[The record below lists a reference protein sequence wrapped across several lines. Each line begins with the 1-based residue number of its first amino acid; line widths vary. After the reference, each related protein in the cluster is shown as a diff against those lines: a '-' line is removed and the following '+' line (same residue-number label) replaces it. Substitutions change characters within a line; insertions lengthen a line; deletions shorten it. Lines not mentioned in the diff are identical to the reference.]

1 MTPAAE
7 KWLGTTSKFPSSRTA
22 KLVLLVVIVALVA
35 LDTTGGDFDLTR
47 AKDWF
52 FLILPWTPLIAI
64 LIGPRIAV
72 ITWFAMFTVILALGA
87 VPVQVSGT
95 VLPTLL
101 LLALCAFVFVWRAAL
116 VFTLGVL
123 VMLTLAMVL
132 NPAGLGVA
140 GVITVATF
148 MVLAAA
154 AGFGLSLL
162 TARLERSAKRVAELR
177 AQQERVRAEE
187 RTRLAYELHDIVAN
201 QVTLIAMQA
210 RRAEFADAD
219 KTGQILEHIG
229 DAASQTLQDLRSL
242 VLLLKSEDDDT
253 HEDRESSAPRE
264 ALAPSGSLVQDLRAV
279 VGDLEQAGFTV
290 RLEVEG
296 PVDDASESL
305 RQTLARTARELG
317 TNILKHGDPAGLVEL
332 GMTFTRDEVTLV
344 ASNQISTAPPIMSS
358 GTGLEAMRARGEV
371 FGGQVTTSADG
382 GRWITSV
389 SFPTARPVPIVPP
402 ETAP

>member
-1 MTPAAE
+1 
-7 KWLGTTSKFPSSRTA
+7 
-22 KLVLLVVIVALVA
+22 
-35 LDTTGGDFDLTR
+35 
-47 AKDWF
+47 
-52 FLILPWTPLIAI
+52 
-64 LIGPRIAV
+64 
-72 ITWFAMFTVILALGA
+72 
-87 VPVQVSGT
+87 
-95 VLPTLL
+95 
-101 LLALCAFVFVWRAAL
+101 
-116 VFTLGVL
+116 
-123 VMLTLAMVL
+123 
-132 NPAGLGVA
+132 
-140 GVITVATF
+140 
-148 MVLAAA
+148 
-154 AGFGLSLL
+154 
-162 TARLERSAKRVAELR
+162 R

-253 HEDRESSAPRE
+253 HEDSESSAPRE